1 MNTRNRKAG
10 EPMAQEAFAS
20 SVEHERGLL
29 CNLVAN
35 RAECC
40 RSPRERAVLWFLQAM
55 SWQPGGLDTFAKDLV
70 TAFPD
75 HPMHVWDPGE
85 TDGVDSLLDDEG
97 PPVERIA
104 PQMRTTT
111 LEKGWSAPSLARH
124 LDRWCLDPSETLG
137 RFGNQWSPDEVP
149 GLLELLE
156 EMERRNRRHELS
168 SVAPTTVCAKV
179 FEALDFTVET
189 GCLTLIEGQSRTGK
203 TASGE
208 TWCRANPSRARF
220 VKVPSTGDD
229 IGFFRRIAEVLGGSS
244 ALSLKGVQLRERVE
258 KTLQSARLM
267 LVFDEAHSLWPQAN
281 RREAL
286 PSRINWIRT
295 ALIDHGVPVALLT
308 TPQFLNDQRLV
319 ELKTKWNSQ
328 QWVGRI
334 GHYEQ
339 LPAKLTE
346 GDLEAIARSKLP
358 DGSAKSVELLWR
370 YALESTQYA
379 AAIEHVLKRATFEA
393 KLLGRDRPGFDD
405 IKKVIRAAVLPSDVL
420 LKEALSGRRSNSQKV
435 KPAAVLEPTV
445 RRETTLLTYEPQ

>member
-1 MNTRNRKAG
+1 
-10 EPMAQEAFAS
+10 
-20 SVEHERGLL
+20 
-29 CNLVAN
+29 LVAFT
-35 RAECC
+35 E
-40 RSPRERAVLWFLQAM
+40 E
-55 SWQPGGLDTFAKDLV
+55 LV
-70 TAFPD
+70 AAFPD
-75 HPMHVWDPGE
+75 HPMHLWDPGE
-85 TDGVDSLLDDEG
+85 PDTISSLLDDEE
-97 PPVERIA
+97 PAVKPAA
-104 PQMRTTT
+104 PKAKITT
-111 LEKGWSAPSLARH
+111 LGGHADAHSIARH

-137 RFGNQWSPDEVP
+137 RTGRHWERDEIP
-149 GLLELLE
+149 GLLELVE
-156 EMERRNRRHELS
+156 KMERGNRHRELS
-168 SVAPTTVCAKV
+168 SVARTAVCAKV

-229 IGFFRRIAEVLGGSS
+229 NGFFRHIAKALGGSA

-258 KTLQSARLM
+258 QTLQSSRLM

-308 TPQFLNDQRLV
+308 TPQFLNDQRIV

-328 QWVGRI
+328 KWIGRI

-339 LPAKLTE
+339 LPAQLTE
-346 GDLEAIARSKLP
+346 MDLESIARSKLP
-358 DGSAKSVELLWR
+358 EGSAKSVELLWR

-393 KLLGRDRPGFDD
+393 KRLGRERPGFDD
-405 IKKVIRAAVLPSDVL
+405 IKKVIRAAVLPADVL
-420 LKEALSGRRSNSQKV
+420 LKEALSGRRSQPKRPRPLPDM
-435 KPAAVLEPTV
+435 PAAHSRGLTPTNF
-445 RRETTLLTYEPQ
+445 ETPDHATA